1 VVLSVE
7 SSFVKTW
14 HQPGLLLIGDAAH
27 VMSPIGGVGI
37 NVAIQ
42 DAISAANLLTEP
54 LRRESISSDQLA
66 TVQLQREGAVHSIQG
81 FQTMVQNRIIKNA
94 LNAAQPF
101 RLPLLFR
108 ILLNVPVLRNV
119 PARMIAFGSR
129 PSKIDDNL
137 IHDHCNSR
145 LF

>member
-1 VVLSVE
+1 
-7 SSFVKTW
+7 
-14 HQPGLLLIGDAAH
+14 
-27 VMSPIGGVGI
+27 
-37 NVAIQ
+37 VAIQ
-42 DAISAANLLTEP
+42 DAISAGNLLTEP
-54 LRRESISSDQLA
+54 LRRESIGSDQLA

-108 ILLNVPVLRNV
+108 ILLKIPVLRNV